1 MDQPMRRILVAA
13 VVALCGSLIAPAQV
27 SSSGNLSC
35 TLVAAGG
42 MACNGIG
49 GPDRDEKLPKLYV
62 TYFIVERGAALDSPS
77 SSSDCLIMG
86 ISGGDLLNEKA
97 PFLHVS
103 LEKDNVTLMPKEQP
117 FRLRNK
123 GSDNVEFRMIEIRR
137 QMTTDVPDSS
147 GERGSR

>member
-1 MDQPMRRILVAA
+1 M
-13 VVALCGSLIAPAQV
+13 S
-27 SSSGNLSC
+27 
-35 TLVAAGG
+35 
-42 MACNGIG
+42 
-49 GPDRDEKLPKLYV
+49 
-62 TYFIVERGAALDSPS
+62 
-77 SSSDCLIMG
+77 